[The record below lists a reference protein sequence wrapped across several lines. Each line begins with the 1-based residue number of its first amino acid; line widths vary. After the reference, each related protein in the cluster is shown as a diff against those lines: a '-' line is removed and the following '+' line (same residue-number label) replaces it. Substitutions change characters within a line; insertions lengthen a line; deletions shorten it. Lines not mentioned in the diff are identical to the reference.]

1 MGGGPPGFP
10 QGFSCLVVLWIPL
23 ADFRFRLLGFHRLW
37 LAFPKPFD
45 YPLSMLNAVRN
56 PEEPGPSVWPLS
68 RSLAATKEIEF
79 SFSSYCYLDV
89 SVHSVPFH
97 TLWIHAWILEVCSS
111 RFPHS
116 EISGSMAVCASPK
129 LIAAYH
135 VFHRLLV
142 PRHSPYALSCLTSH
156 NVFTL
161 FFRNFIAISLE
172 CFVVAIQRFVTFVTS
187 FFENRKLIF
196 SRLTLFL
203 LYLYS
208 VFKVQYFS
216 GLIATAL
223 IYYHAGFL
231 MSTTF
236 FTFLSK

>member
-97 TLWIHAWILEVCSS
+97 TLWIHVWMYKVCLY

-208 VFKVQYFS
+208 VFKVQCFE
-216 GLIATAL
+216 GLILQNRTMN
-223 IYYHAGFL
+223 INFNQY
-231 MSTTF
+231 SIERR
-236 FTFLSK
+236 